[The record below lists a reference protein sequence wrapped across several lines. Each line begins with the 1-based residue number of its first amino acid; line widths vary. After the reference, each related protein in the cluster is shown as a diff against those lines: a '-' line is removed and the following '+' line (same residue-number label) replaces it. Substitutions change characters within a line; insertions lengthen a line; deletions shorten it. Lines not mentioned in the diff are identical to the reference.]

1 MFEGA
6 LNVPSLF
13 PDSASRIP
21 KSDPMEGRLQ
31 VMDFQYISIFIF
43 ISNICRTCYDIFI
56 YIDINMFES
65 NICRTCYDIYIY
77 ININISMLQDMLR
90 YNMERT
96 AGQAL
101 DTLGDSR
108 RVRELLSVHN
118 IGQRLFAK

>member
-1 MFEGA
+1 MMSSFEGA

-43 ISNICRTCYDIFI
+43 ISNICRTCYDI
-56 YIDINMFES
+56 
-65 NICRTCYDIYIY
+65 YIY
-77 ININISMLQDMLR
+77 INISLLQDMLR